1 MKKIIIAI
9 DGVSSTGKSTLARM
23 LSQYLQYKHI
33 NTGAMYRAV
42 TLNALKNNW
51 IDDSIG
57 EKSIQSDL
65 IIDSV
70 NTLNF
75 DFLYNGNIYELFL
88 NGENIDTQIKTPL
101 ISKYVSIVSSYSLL
115 RKKIVSLQQELG
127 LEKGIVMEGRDI
139 GSVVFPE
146 ADLKL
151 FITASVTVRAER
163 RHQELLQM
171 GINSKFNDVLEN
183 LQMRDF
189 FDSNRKASPL
199 KKTIDAV
206 LIDNTSLN
214 IEQQFDI
221 VVELLKEKFPF
232 I

>member
-23 LSQYLQYKHI
+23 LSQYLEYKHI

-42 TLNALKNNW
+42 TLNALQNNW

-65 IIDSV
+65 IIDSID
-70 NTLNF
+70 TLNF
-75 DFLYNGNIYELFL
+75 DFLYNGDIYELFL
-88 NGENIDTQIKTPL
+88 NGENIDIQIKTPL
-101 ISKYVSIVSSYSLL
+101 ISKYVSIVSRYPLL

-127 LEKGIVMEGRDI
+127 LEKGVVMEGRDI

-151 FITASVTVRAER
+151 FITASVTIRAER

-171 GINSKFNDVLEN
+171 GINSKLNDVLEN

-199 KKTIDAV
+199 KKTSDAV

-221 VVELLKEKFPF
+221 VVKLLKEKFHF